1 MTTTLCTLCDSYVV
15 KTGTYCEPC
24 INWHGAPEVE
34 TAIMCDCNDNYE
46 NENEN
51 DNDDN
56 EYKIMTSYD
65 DENYE
70 PYSICYGIEDA
81 ESVAKDAVSKGVFNY
96 ARIINS
102 TCIVD
107 RLFRLYEYKVLTSQT
122 DYDYEIYTSCKTP
135 EEAIKAA
142 KDAVSNGVFDYARV
156 DNSSGPINFMMR
168 ENWCD
173 GRDEYEE
180 YIARLAGEYA

>member
-24 INWHGAPEVE
+24 INWHGVPEVE
-34 TAIMCDCNDNYE
+34 TAIICDCNDNYE
-46 NENEN
+46 NYNY
-51 DNDDN
+51 DN

-81 ESVAKDAVSKGVFNY
+81 ENIANDAVSKGVFNY
-96 ARIINS
+96 ARILNS
-102 TCIVD
+102 SCIVD
-107 RLFRLYEYKVLTSQT
+107 SLSRLYEYKVLTSQT
-122 DYDYEIYTSCKTP
+122 GYDYEIYASCKTP
-135 EEAIKAA
+135 EEAIKTA

-168 ENWCD
+168 EKTCNV
-173 GRDEYEE
+173 GDEYEE
-180 YIARLAGEYA
+180 YIARLAGEYEYA